1 MTKIENDINEIYSPN
16 LLFLNENRFEDNQVH
31 FWPLK
36 LTLKTDNAQLLSAR
50 HYFYVHDIKISF
62 KYVNF
67 YKKPLLVLDTQVR
80 NSTTQRTLMYIFKLG
95 NSRNLKSIQFKSLPE
110 NTN

>member
-36 LTLKTDNAQLLSAR
+36 LTLKTENAQLLSAR

-62 KYVNF
+62 EYVNF
-67 YKKPLLVLDTQVR
+67 YAKTLLVLDTRVR
-80 NSTTQRTLMYIFKLG
+80 NSTTQRTLLVD
-95 NSRNLKSIQFKSLPE
+95 SKSQLHFE
-110 NTN
+110 DVQ